1 MGSSEEEDTTLLGDL
16 GCSSSSGCVGS
27 SDMSSSVPS
36 TNTMSSSA
44 PNNNTFQL
52 NSPCANFPMSVSC
65 DSYHSGPGSMPP
77 VQDPDLP
84 DEDEFSEDSLLE
96 SESPRKRKRVT
107 KSLVDVAQHLAC
119 EDSLANLDSLV
130 AATPGLGEA
139 DSLTMAVDSLDPG
152 SLGGGPAGAGSP
164 ASVREQLARK
174 ISDINAQ
181 IKQVEARQLLAELA
195 SLEREVL
202 SVSLTPSPGP
212 SPGARPRW
220 TVTNIEIACE
230 DLSGNSV
237 QSYSEAGSVT
247 TLDTAS
253 TVSGPSELELELDPP
268 VPRKATLPAPV
279 PNLAKLQARRSG
291 GCSAPAGTR
300 PLVEHS
306 GAVGVTSMWIPAAD
320 SPRPVTGKPPLA
332 VRPKIQSKS
341 KMTSGSGSNKAVQ
354 RTSSRDQKAAI
365 GKKLQIETILPNK
378 TRAEGS
384 HGMLQELLLP
394 SCLGSHSARLELLD
408 VVIDSALNTSNRC
421 SSCDATIIYL

>member
-36 TNTMSSSA
+36 TNTMSSSV

-65 DSYHSGPGSMPP
+65 DSYHSGPGSMPSA
-77 VQDPDLP
+77 QDPNLP

-152 SLGGGPAGAGSP
+152 TMGGGPAGAGSP

-237 QSYSEAGSVT
+237 QSYSEAASVT
-247 TLDTAS
+247 ALDTAS
-253 TVSGPSELELELDPP
+253 TVSGPSDLELELDPP

-279 PNLAKLQARRSG
+279 PNLAKLQARKSG

-354 RTSSRDQKAAI
+354 RTSSRDQKTAI

-408 VVIDSALNTSNRC
+408 VVIDRAL
-421 SSCDATIIYL
+421 

>member
-77 VQDPDLP
+77 AQDPDLP

-130 AATPGLGEA
+130 AATPGLGE
-139 DSLTMAVDSLDPG
+139 DSLTVAVDSLDPG
-152 SLGGGPAGAGSP
+152 SLGGGPAGAGSH

-253 TVSGPSELELELDPP
+253 TVSGPSDLELELDPP

-279 PNLAKLQARRSG
+279 PNLAKLQARKSG

-421 SSCDATIIYL
+421 SSCDATIINL

>member
-1 MGSSEEEDTTLLGDL
+1 
-16 GCSSSSGCVGS
+16 
-27 SDMSSSVPS
+27 MSSSVPS
-36 TNTMSSSA
+36 TNT
-44 PNNNTFQL
+44 FQL
-52 NSPCANFPMSVSC
+52 NSPCSNFPMSVSC
-65 DSYHSGPGSMPP
+65 ASYHSGPGSMPP
-77 VQDPDLP
+77 PDPDLP
-84 DEDEFSEDSLLE
+84 DEDEFSEDSLRE
-96 SESPRKRKRVT
+96 ESPRKRKR
-107 KSLVDVAQHLAC
+107 LAAGLADVAPHLAC

-130 AATPGLGEA
+130 AATPGLAEA
-139 DSLTMAVDSLDPG
+139 DSLTMAADSLDPG
-152 SLGGGPAGAGSP
+152 SLGGGPAGVGSP

-202 SVSLTPSPGP
+202 SVSLTPSPSP

-237 QSYSEAGSVT
+237 KSYSEAGSVTSVT

-253 TVSGPSELELELDPP
+253 TVSGPSDLELELDPP

-291 GCSAPAGTR
+291 GCPAPAGTR

-320 SPRPVTGKPPLA
+320 SPRPVTGKPPPA

-408 VVIDSALNTSNRC
+408 VVIDSASNTSNRC
-421 SSCDATIIYL
+421 SSCDATIINITNAFFIHF

>member
-1 MGSSEEEDTTLLGDL
+1 
-16 GCSSSSGCVGS
+16 
-27 SDMSSSVPS
+27 
-36 TNTMSSSA
+36 
-44 PNNNTFQL
+44 
-52 NSPCANFPMSVSC
+52 
-65 DSYHSGPGSMPP
+65 MPP
-77 VQDPDLP
+77 AQDPDLP

-130 AATPGLGEA
+130 AATPGLGE

-152 SLGGGPAGAGSP
+152 TMGGGLAGAGSP

-237 QSYSEAGSVT
+237 QSYSEAASVT

-253 TVSGPSELELELDPP
+253 TVSGPGELDLDLDPP

-291 GCSAPAGTR
+291 GCSAPAGKRCELGFRLRVAGCAPSTWAWAQR
-300 PLVEHS
+300 AHT
-306 GAVGVTSMWIPAAD
+306 APA
-320 SPRPVTGKPPLA
+320 
-332 VRPKIQSKS
+332 
-341 KMTSGSGSNKAVQ
+341 
-354 RTSSRDQKAAI
+354 
-365 GKKLQIETILPNK
+365 
-378 TRAEGS
+378 
-384 HGMLQELLLP
+384 
-394 SCLGSHSARLELLD
+394 
-408 VVIDSALNTSNRC
+408 
-421 SSCDATIIYL
+421 

>member
-27 SDMSSSVPS
+27 SDMSASVPS

-77 VQDPDLP
+77 AQDPDLP

-130 AATPGLGEA
+130 AATPGLGE

-152 SLGGGPAGAGSP
+152 TMGGGLAGAGSP

-237 QSYSEAGSVT
+237 QSYSEAASVT

-253 TVSGPSELELELDPP
+253 TVSGPGELDLDLDPP